1 MDKQYDDEKK
11 GFLWHEN
18 NSVIE
23 RKGSFTIDGKKY
35 YGAIIKS
42 HNDKGEYKYEFMAS
56 LGLLHLNDD
65 KRSEKS
71 PDMGG
76 KVTLN
81 GKVYKLGC
89 WARESDKG
97 TPYTSLGFTDVDESA
112 PAATGEHPK
121 AAF

>member
-56 LGLLHLNDD
+56 LGLLHLNEE
-65 KRSEKS
+65 KRSDKS

-89 WARESDKG
+89 WARESENG
-97 TPYTSLGFTDVDESA
+97 TPYTSLGFTDADEVVSS
-112 PAATGEHPK
+112 TGERPK

>member
-1 MDKQYDDEKK
+1 MDKNYDDEKK
-11 GFLWHEN
+11 GYLWHEN

-23 RKGSFTIDGKKY
+23 RKGSFTIEGKKY

-56 LGLLHLNDD
+56 LGLLHLNEEKQSD
-65 KRSEKS
+65 KS

-76 KVTLN
+76 KITLN
-81 GKVYKLGC
+81 NKIYKLGC
-89 WARESDKG
+89 WAREAESG
-97 TPYTSLGFTDVDESA
+97 TPYTSLGFQDVEDA
-112 PAATGEHPK
+112 PAEYVSQPK

>member
-56 LGLLHLNDD
+56 LGLLHLNEE
-65 KRSEKS
+65 KRSDKS

-81 GKVYKLGC
+81 NKVYKLGC
-89 WARESDKG
+89 WARESENG
-97 TPYTSLGFTDVDESA
+97 TPYTSLGFTDADEAVTS
-112 PAATGEHPK
+112 TGERPK

>member
-56 LGLLHLNDD
+56 LGLLHLNEE
-65 KRSEKS
+65 KRSDKS

-81 GKVYKLGC
+81 NKVYKLGC
-89 WARESDKG
+89 WARESENG
-97 TPYTSLGFTDVDESA
+97 TPYTSLGFTDADEVVSS
-112 PAATGEHPK
+112 TGERPK

>member
-1 MDKQYDDEKK
+1 MENNYDDEKK

-42 HNDKGEYKYEFMAS
+42 HNDRGEYKYEFMAS
-56 LGLLHLNDD
+56 LGLLHLNTE
-65 KRSEKS
+65 KKSEKS

-76 KVTLN
+76 KITLN
-81 GKVYKLGC
+81 NKVYKLGC
-89 WARESDKG
+89 WARESEG
-97 TPYTSLGFTDVDESA
+97 GNPYTSLGFQEMEDDLS
-112 PAATGEHPK
+112 PK
-121 AAF
+121 ATF

>member
-11 GFLWHEN
+11 GYLWHEN

-35 YGAIIKS
+35 YGAIVKS

-56 LGLLHLNDD
+56 LGLLHLNEE
-65 KRSEKS
+65 KRSDKS

-76 KVTLN
+76 KITLN
-81 GKVYKLGC
+81 NKVYKLGC
-89 WARESDKG
+89 WARESENG
-97 TPYTSLGFTDVDESA
+97 NPYTSLGFTDAEENSSEY
-112 PAATGEHPK
+112 TERPK

>member
-11 GFLWHEN
+11 GYLWHEN

-56 LGLLHLNDD
+56 LGLLHLNAE
-65 KRSEKS
+65 KRSDKS

-76 KVTLN
+76 KITLN
-81 GKVYKLGC
+81 NKVYKLGC
-89 WARESDKG
+89 WARESENG
-97 TPYTSLGFTDVDESA
+97 TPYTSLGFTDAEES
-112 PAATGEHPK
+112 TSEYTERPK
-121 AAF
+121 ASF